1 MLLNVGPKVDLKAV
15 GNFVICLNLFLKV
28 SKTPV
33 RKRFRINKLAKLA
46 DTFDK
51 ISE

>member
-15 GNFVICLNLFLKV
+15 GNFVTCLNLFLKV

-33 RKRFRINKLAKLA
+33 PSKQTIIGSASAF
-46 DTFDK
+46 
-51 ISE
+51 E